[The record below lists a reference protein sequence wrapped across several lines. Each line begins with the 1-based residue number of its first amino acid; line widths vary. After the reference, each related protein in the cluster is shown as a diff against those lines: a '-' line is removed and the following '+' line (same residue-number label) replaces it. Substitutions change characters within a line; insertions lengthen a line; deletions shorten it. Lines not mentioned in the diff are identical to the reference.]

1 MRTFQDDV
9 RDAVNLVNAGG
20 DVSEFLRT
28 LLIGS
33 TGSDSTRALA
43 MGYFRQHLQDRS
55 LLRQLIEIALEGEDN
70 GDAPWAAANVITEFP
85 AHLLREIQPELIRLS
100 QESWMYL
107 HDPAKLALGKIR
119 TEPLP

>member
-1 MRTFQDDV
+1 M
-9 RDAVNLVNAGG
+9 
-20 DVSEFLRT
+20 
-28 LLIGS
+28 
-33 TGSDSTRALA
+33 
-43 MGYFRQHLQDRS
+43 
-55 LLRQLIEIALEGEDN
+55 LRQLIEIALEGEDN